1 MKIVKNQSLKWQVAF
16 VFMGLIILLL
26 ITSYIITN
34 FFMEGF
40 FISQSRR
47 QLINIHED
55 VKNLFAHIDRSSDGS
70 SLILNDGGDAIYLEI
85 SKQCSVNN
93 VSIYFFTSSGRI
105 ITIRGGIQT
114 DEAKDIY
121 ERLVSSSI
129 ENSKILQRT
138 PEYIMQLYKDKH
150 RDTDY
155 IELIGNDDGKYMFII
170 RTDLQ
175 AIKQNV
181 SLSNQFLRYAIL
193 MVIPLSFII
202 IWYVSLKITKPI
214 IMLSSISEKMIKLDF
229 DAKFEGK
236 ERNEIGILG
245 SNINELS
252 DVLEK
257 TISQL
262 KTANVKLTQDIRKK
276 EENEKRISE
285 FIADLSH
292 ELKTPI
298 ALIQGYAE
306 GLKEFIEEGD
316 AECRDFYCDV
326 IVDEAAK
333 MNFMLKRLINLNC
346 LELNYQVLEMQRFD
360 LVNMTRNIL
369 HSYKRTRQQKN
380 VSIDFQPD
388 SDIQNVWGDQFKI
401 TEVINNYI
409 TNALDHVEDIDGTGK
424 KIEVTI
430 KEQGKKVRFEIF
442 NTGLPIPKEDIDK
455 LWSKFFKV
463 DRASNRQFGGS
474 GIGLSIVKA
483 IMKLHNNNFG
493 VVNYKNGVQFF
504 FELDRN

>member
-1 MKIVKNQSLKWQVAF
+1 MKLVKNQSLKWQVAS

-47 QLINIHED
+47 QLVNIHEN
-55 VKNLFAHIDRSSDGS
+55 VEKLLTYIDKSSDGTS
-70 SLILNDGGDAIYLEI
+70 PVLNDEGNKLYLDI

-93 VSIYFFTSSGRI
+93 ISIYLFTEIGKI
-105 ITIRGGIQT
+105 VPIRGDIQT
-114 DEAKDIY
+114 DDVQSIRK
-121 ERLVSSSI
+121 RLTDSSAGGV
-129 ENSKILQRT
+129 KILQKT
-138 PEYIMQLYKDKH
+138 SEYVMQLYKDE
-150 RDTDY
+150 RLGTDY
-155 IELIGNDDGKYMFII
+155 IELIGNYGGEYMFIM

-214 IMLSSISEKMIKLDF
+214 IILSDISEKMIKLDF

-236 ERNEIGILG
+236 ETNEIGILG

-285 FIADLSH
+285 FVADLSH

-316 AECRDFYCDV
+316 AECREFYCDV
-326 IVDEAAK
+326 IVDEASK

-360 LVNMTRNIL
+360 LVNMTQNIL
-369 HSYKRTRQQKN
+369 HSYKHTKQQKN
-380 VSIDFQPD
+380 VSICFKPAPN
-388 SDIQNVWGDQFKI
+388 IKNVWGDQFKI

-424 KIEVTI
+424 RIEI
-430 KEQGKKVRFEIF
+430 IIREEGKKVRFEIF

-455 LWSKFFKV
+455 LWTKFFKV
-463 DRASNRQFGGS
+463 DRARNRQFGGS

-483 IMKLHNNNFG
+483 IMKLHNNNYG
-493 VVNYKNGVQFF
+493 VINYKNGVQFF
-504 FELDRN
+504 FELDWD